1 MDIKNILNLLNKVR
15 PSFSVYERR
24 PGKYQLTVPILHEDG
39 DMVDIYLQ
47 ESPKGAGYVRI
58 CDFGMAGQRLS
69 YNYELNTISK
79 KKIFNSI
86 LFNNGVQNE
95 NGNLYLDALV
105 DKIYESVFQFAG
117 CVQKV
122 CSMDY
127 WSKEMIQSTFYE
139 DLQSFIV
146 KGLEE
151 FNPQPDVTPLS
162 DNKIKNNQDKQA
174 TSLFKVDWSLSWKKR
189 KFYVFGILGKNKVKD
204 TTIALLEFKKA
215 ELSFMSLAV
224 HEDMQSL
231 GDKEL
236 IYLTRNSDKQ
246 YPALSDFSETGV
258 ADIKRLAS

>member
-1 MDIKNILNLLNKVR
+1 MNIKNILNILNKVR

-24 PGKYQLTVPILHEDG
+24 PGKYQLTIPILHEDG

-69 YNYELNTISK
+69 YSYELNTISK

-86 LFNNGVQNE
+86 LFNNGVQND
-95 NGNLYLDALV
+95 NGNLYLDAPV

-117 CVQKV
+117 CAQKV

-127 WSKEMIQSTFYE
+127 WSRETAKSTFYK
-139 DLQSFIV
+139 DLQNFV
-146 KGLEE
+146 LKELEE

-162 DNKIKNNQDKQA
+162 DNQEEKE
-174 TSLFKVDWSLSWKKR
+174 TSVFKVDWSLNWKTR
-189 KFYVFGILGKNKVKD
+189 KFYVFGILESNKAKD
-204 TTIALLEFKKA
+204 TAIALLEFKKA
-215 ELSFMSLAV
+215 ELLFISLAV
-224 HEDMQSL
+224 HKDMQNL
-231 GDKEL
+231 GNREL

-246 YPALSDFSETGV
+246 YPNLTDFNQEGV
-258 ADIKRLAS
+258 KDIKRLAS